1 LGGLLNGLAG
11 PGGLLEGLV
20 GSVASAVDPSNK
32 RPDAAHPFQ
41 VNYVKWW
48 YENEMLNTHSIRL
61 LAPTIKEDH
70 ARKQYFTA
78 ICVE

>member
-1 LGGLLNGLAG
+1 MLGGLGENLGGLLNGLAG

-48 YENEMLNTHSIRL
+48 YENEMLNKPFQQ
-61 LAPTIKEDH
+61 APGPNDQ
-70 ARKQYFTA
+70 RGP
-78 ICVE
+78 CP